1 MFALN
6 YEWFFI
12 ILVFIVIFYMFLKF
26 FEHLSSLV
34 NETWSQI
41 LPNYLTRLLGLVT
54 GDGLIYYFFVD
65 IFLSHLEGVSVV
77 GLLGF
82 FLESGRL
89 VAMIHWDLIFLNI

>member
-1 MFALN
+1 
-6 YEWFFI
+6 
-12 ILVFIVIFYMFLKF
+12 MFLKF

-34 NETWSQI
+34 NETRSQI
-41 LPNYLTRLLGLVT
+41 LPNDLTRLLGLVT

-65 IFLSHLEGVSVV
+65 IFLGHLEGVSVV

-89 VAMIHWDLIFLNI
+89 VAMIH